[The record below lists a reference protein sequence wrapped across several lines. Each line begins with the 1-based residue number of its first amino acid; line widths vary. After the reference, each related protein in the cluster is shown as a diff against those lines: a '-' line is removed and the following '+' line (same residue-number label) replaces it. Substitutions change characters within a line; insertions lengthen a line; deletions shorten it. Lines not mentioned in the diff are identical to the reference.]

1 MVNNMAK
8 VKVTVDRDTCIACG
22 VAPTV
27 CPQVFVLGSDN
38 GKNRVVDKFSTNL
51 TESLSEGEIPEDLY
65 ECAVQAASSCP
76 VGAITVQKI

>member
-1 MVNNMAK
+1 MVNFMAK

-38 GKNRVVDKFSTNL
+38 GKNRVVDKYSTNL
-51 TESLSEGEIPEDLY
+51 TDSISEGELPEDLY
-65 ECAVQAASSCP
+65 ECAVQAAGSCP
-76 VGAITVQKI
+76 VGAIRVQKV

>member
-1 MVNNMAK
+1 MAK
-8 VKVTVDRDTCIACG
+8 VKVTVDRDQCIGCG

-51 TESLSEGEIPEDLY
+51 TESISEGELPEDLY
-65 ECAVQAASSCP
+65 ECAAQAASSCP
-76 VGAITVQKI
+76 VSAIRVQKL